1 MEQRAQLL
9 ALLSAPGYQQFADLD
24 GMNRPCGRVIVMR
37 RQLLNQ
43 HEGAPQ
49 ILQAVHAMPAA
60 KWLRVKVGTA
70 AGEASLLTDPDST
83 KNNTLVRDAE
93 SQQTKEGNQRY
104 LGMNRHIALKAD
116 SGPVHAA
123 VGIAVHVNGVTHEHA
138 LVSSKKDNA
147 LASAGCKGGD
157 KREGTLGGRAGGPV
171 GRRLVLGRL
180 LDGADPK
187 DAISAQMRRVKA
199 SFPANVRHPLTRS
212 RANSA
217 TPGCVTVDS
226 QREPRG
232 SAHCS
237 RCPTRGAQADSGLR
251 RAGSAPPTGALRPAT
266 RWPPLTEI
274 IL

>member
-199 SFPANVRHPLTRS
+199 SFPANVKHPSHAVTRQLGHARARDRGFAKRTS
-212 RANSA
+212 RQSTPFALSNPWSANRQRPSA
-217 TPGCVTVDS
+217 GW
-226 QREPRG
+226 PR
-232 SAHCS
+232 
-237 RCPTRGAQADSGLR
+237 PPR
-251 RAGSAPPTGALRPAT
+251 RARCGPQLAGNL
-266 RWPPLTEI
+266 
-274 IL
+274 